1 LTQIY
6 QFFVEDPRPNSQ
18 YSNSRADQLQ
28 AVGFRGGNIESTVQN
43 QGVKPSQSRG
53 NTMQHSTSQG
63 GLDKN
68 ATQVTVL
75 GDSPTDYVAAGTRNG
90 DFMGVPKT
98 KSSVQ
103 GKTNQKNYKEKRE
116 Y

>member
-1 LTQIY
+1 MFYDGNIY
-6 QFFVEDPRPNSQ
+6 PNISFFIEDPRLNSQ

-53 NTMQHSTSQG
+53 NIMQHPTSQG

-68 ATQVTVL
+68 MTQVTVL
-75 GDSPTDYVAAGTRNG
+75 GDSPTDYVAAGTRSG

-98 KSSVQ
+98 KPSTQ
-103 GKTNQKNYKEKRE
+103 GKTTQI
-116 Y
+116 